1 MTAYTELER
10 RFRRLSALSD
20 AASMLHWDSAVHMP
34 AAAAP
39 ARAEQLT
46 ELKLVRH
53 EILTADDVADL
64 IDEAED
70 EAGEDPWR
78 AANVAE
84 MRRLRVH
91 AAAVEPDLVAALTKA
106 SSACEMIWRE
116 ARPANDFA
124 AVLPALGEVVGL
136 VRRMAEAKA
145 DALRCTPYDALI
157 DQYEPGARIE
167 DIEAL
172 FDDLAGFLP
181 DLLER
186 VLARQAAEPALLP
199 LAGPFPIAAQRD
211 LAHRLMERLGF
222 EFERG
227 RLDVS
232 LHPFCGGVPD
242 DIRITTRYDEDDFAQ
257 ALMGVIHETG
267 HALYEMGLPAD
278 WRRQPV
284 GTARGMALHESQSLL
299 FEMQACRGPEFIA
312 FAAPL
317 MRDAFGADGPAWQA
331 DNIQRHYTWVARSL
345 IRVDADEVTY
355 PLHVILRTRLERAII
370 SGDLALNDLP
380 GAWRD
385 AMAELVGVTPGD
397 DTDGCLQDIHWF
409 DGIFGY
415 FPTYTMGAL
424 AAAQLFAAANAAVP
438 EIAAAIAHGDFAPL
452 LGWLRANVHL
462 KASSAT
468 TDELLAAATGAPL
481 GAAAFEAHLRARYL
495 ATAAS

>member
-1 MTAYTELER
+1 MKAYTELER

-39 ARAEQLT
+39 FRAEQLA

-53 EILTADDVADL
+53 EILTADDMPDM
-64 IDEAED
+64 IG
-70 EAGEDPWR
+70 EAGAETAGDPWR

-84 MRRLRVH
+84 MGRLHVH
-91 AAAVEPDLVAALTKA
+91 AGAVEPDLVAALTKA

-124 AVLPALGEVVGL
+124 AVEAALGEVVGL
-136 VRRMAEAKA
+136 IRRMAEAKA
-145 DALRCTPYDALI
+145 DALDCSPYDALV

-167 DIEAL
+167 RIEAL

-181 DLLER
+181 DFLER
-186 VLARQAAEPALLP
+186 VLERQAAEKPLLP
-199 LAGPFPIAAQRD
+199 LVGPFPVEAQRA

-267 HALYEMGLPAD
+267 HALYEMGLPED

-284 GTARGMALHESQSLL
+284 GTSRGMALHESQSLL
-299 FEMQACRGPEFIA
+299 FEMQACRGAEFMA

-317 MRDAFGADGPAWQA
+317 MREAFGGDGPAWRA
-331 DNIQRHYTWVARSL
+331 DNIHRHYTRVARSL

-370 SGDLALNDLP
+370 GGDLAIADLP

-385 AMAELVGVTPGD
+385 AMRELVGIAPDD
-397 DTDGCLQDIHWF
+397 DTGGCLQDIHWF

-424 AAAQLFAAANAAVP
+424 AAAQIYAAAKVAVP
-438 EIAAAIAHGDFAPL
+438 EIPEAISQGDFAPL
-452 LGWLRANVHL
+452 LAWLRANLHQ

-468 TDELLAAATGAPL
+468 TDELLVATTGVPL
-481 GAAAFEAHLRARYL
+481 GATAFEAHLGARYL
-495 ATAAS
+495 GAAAA

>member
-1 MTAYTELER
+1 MKSYTELER

-20 AASMLHWDSAVHMP
+20 AASMLHWDSSVHMP

-39 ARAEQLT
+39 ARAEQLA

-53 EILTADDVADL
+53 EVLTADDLADL
-64 IDEAED
+64 IG
-70 EAGEDPWR
+70 EAGEETGGDPWR
-78 AANVAE
+78 AANVTE
-84 MRRLRVH
+84 MHRIHVH
-91 AAAVEPDLVAALTKA
+91 AAAIEPDLVAALTKQ

-124 AVLPALGEVVGL
+124 AVEPALAEVVGL
-136 VRRMAEAKA
+136 VRRMAEAKSE
-145 DALRCTPYDALI
+145 ALGCSAYNALI

-167 DIEAL
+167 RIEAL
-172 FDDLAGFLP
+172 FDELAGFLP
-181 DLLER
+181 NFLDRVLER
-186 VLARQAAEPALLP
+186 QAGEKPLLP
-199 LAGPFPIAAQRD
+199 LDGPFPIEAQRD

-232 LHPFCGGVPD
+232 LHPFCGGVPE
-242 DIRITTRYDEDDFAQ
+242 DIRITTRYDENDFAQ

-267 HALYEMGLPAD
+267 HALYEMGLPKD

-317 MRDAFGADGPAWQA
+317 MREAFGTDGAAWQA
-331 DNIQRHYTWVARSL
+331 TNIHRHYTRVVRSL

-370 SGDLALNDLP
+370 AGDLRIADIP

-385 AMAELVGVTPGD
+385 GMAELVGVAPDD

-424 AAAQLFAAANAAVP
+424 AAAQLFAAARTAVP
-438 EIAAAIAHGDFAPL
+438 GLLDAIAEGDFAPL
-452 LGWLRANVHL
+452 LSWLRANVHE

-468 TDELLAAATGAPL
+468 TDELMTAATGAPL
-481 GAAAFEAHLRARYL
+481 GVAAFETHLGARYL
-495 ATAAS
+495 AQSG